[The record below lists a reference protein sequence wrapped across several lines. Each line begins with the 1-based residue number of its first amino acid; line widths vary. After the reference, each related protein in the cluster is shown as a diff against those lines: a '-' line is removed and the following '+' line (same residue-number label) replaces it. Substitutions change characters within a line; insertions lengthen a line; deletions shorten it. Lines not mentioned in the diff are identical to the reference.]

1 MHTSTIHPNTVNL
14 RTYEHYV
21 RHATIDMMPSTGLRQ
36 DDYLKSNN
44 TMAKQR
50 TAHAYE
56 LELRKMIK
64 SRTGA
69 DMEPWLLPQVR
80 ATAANMVML
89 DKVQEE
95 LLDLDNLVAPVSGS
109 MGQYKNEVSPLL
121 PYYDKMQR
129 TLLMQFEALGL
140 NYKTTPSKVKE
151 DTKKGVDEE
160 DPMANYYKGMK

>member
-1 MHTSTIHPNTVNL
+1 
-14 RTYEHYV
+14 
-21 RHATIDMMPSTGLRQ
+21 
-36 DDYLKSNN
+36 
-44 TMAKQR
+44 MAKQK

-69 DMEPWLLPQVR
+69 DMEAWLLPQVR

-89 DKVQEE
+89 DKVQQE
-95 LLDLDNLVAPVSGS
+95 LLDTTDLVKLVPGS
-109 MGQYKNEVSPLL
+109 MSQIKNEVNPLL

-129 TLLMQFEALGL
+129 TLMLQFEAIGL

-151 DTKKGVDEE
+151 DTKRGVDAEKDGLMSRISE
-160 DPMANYYKGMK
+160 VQGVMNDVPNM

>member
-1 MHTSTIHPNTVNL
+1 
-14 RTYEHYV
+14 
-21 RHATIDMMPSTGLRQ
+21 
-36 DDYLKSNN
+36 
-44 TMAKQR
+44 MAKQK

-80 ATAANMVML
+80 ATASNMVML
-89 DKVQEE
+89 DKVQAE
-95 LLDLDNLVAPVSGS
+95 LLDTTDLVTLVPGS
-109 MGQYKNEVSPLL
+109 QGQMKNEVSPLL

-129 TLLMQFEALGL
+129 TLMLQFEAIGL

-151 DTKKGVDEE
+151 DTKKGVDAEK
-160 DPMANYYKGMK
+160 DGLSNLLTQARDNMNDIPDIDQ

>member
-1 MHTSTIHPNTVNL
+1 
-14 RTYEHYV
+14 
-21 RHATIDMMPSTGLRQ
+21 
-36 DDYLKSNN
+36 
-44 TMAKQR
+44 MAKKK

-80 ATAANMVML
+80 ATAANMAML
-89 DKVQEE
+89 DKVQAE
-95 LLDLDNLVAPVSGS
+95 LEATDSLVTLVSGS
-109 MGQYKNEVSPLL
+109 MAQMKNEVSPLL

-129 TLLMQFEALGL
+129 TLMLQFEAIGL

-151 DTKKGVDEE
+151 DTKKGVDTEKDGLSNLLNQARE
-160 DPMANYYKGMK
+160 TMNDVPDID